1 MREGLTVDS
10 FFLQRPSP
18 VGEPRGW
25 TAVVQTPRI
34 GGGMWARSVNF
45 WARGQIN
52 VGERCQLA
60 DSALFF
66 FFLWYVLLQP
76 QVQIGWIYYATAC
89 LWQFLLQTGSK
100 LALLIT
106 HCFPFLLERIA
117 VQTTT
122 TLWALST
129 WFCSGFRKS
138 IPWFGWTKMLLKPVC
153 CQSWTGVQHGGVLN

>member
-1 MREGLTVDS
+1 MREGLTWFLLSAETVPSGWATRLDS
-10 FFLQRPSP
+10 GCANSP
-18 VGEPRGW
+18 ERRDVSKVSELLSKGTDKCWGE
-25 TAVVQTPRI
+25 V
-34 GGGMWARSVNF
+34 
-45 WARGQIN
+45 
-52 VGERCQLA
+52 
-60 DSALFF
+60 SACWQCFFF
-66 FFLWYVLLQP
+66 FFLWYVLLQL